1 MDGPALSCKMPIG
14 KLIGLS
20 CRRISR
26 GGLSLSIGL
35 FLSGISLAEPALR
48 VDLYIG
54 ASSPPQAELVAALEQ
69 ALADSPSLDVKI
81 RQRSIDDVDNQAAS
95 PSADLCV
102 AIGTSASNAL
112 ARSGESGPRLYGFIP
127 RPVWQQIKACCVK
140 PDSKVSALFL
150 DRAPIEYLQLGQAVS
165 PSDNRFGVLLGPVSK
180 STETELRRAAAQV
193 GVQLSVAW
201 VKKADD
207 VGPAL
212 RKLLDDVAVLIAL
225 PDPVVFNSQTI
236 YPLLLASY
244 SAGLPVVAYS
254 NAMVRAGS
262 AAAVLV
268 SPQDAGRDLAAE
280 ILHFGATRQLRPA
293 RSSPSLSVRFNQDV
307 LRSLG
312 IEAVADDSLVKRLR
326 GGQL

>member
-1 MDGPALSCKMPIG
+1 MDGPALPCKTAIG
-14 KLIGLS
+14 KLIRLS
-20 CRRISR
+20 CRRCSR
-26 GGLSLSIGL
+26 AVLSLSIGL
-35 FLSGISLAEPALR
+35 FLSGASFAESALR
-48 VDLYIG
+48 VDLFIG
-54 ASSPPQAELVAALEQ
+54 PPNPPQAELVAALEQ
-69 ALADSPSLDVKI
+69 ALADSQSLDVKI
-81 RQRSIDDVDNQAAS
+81 RQRSIEDIDNQAAS
-95 PSADLCV
+95 PSADLRI

-112 ARSGESGPRLYGFIP
+112 ARSGESSPRLYGFIP
-127 RPVWQQIKACCVK
+127 RSVWQQIKGCCVK

-150 DRAPIEYLQLGQAVS
+150 DRAPIEYLQLAQAVS
-165 PSDNRFGVLLGPVSK
+165 PSAQQFGVLLGPVSK

-193 GVQLSVAW
+193 GVKLSVAW
-201 VKKADD
+201 VKTADE

-244 SAGLPVVAYS
+244 SARLPVVAYS

-280 ILHFGATRQLRPA
+280 ILHYGATRQLRPA
-293 RSSPSLSVRFNQDV
+293 RSSPSLSVSFNRDV

-312 IEAVADDSLVKRLR
+312 IEAVAEDVMVKRLR
-326 GGQL
+326 GGQF